1 MFVMRVDK
9 NTCNSLI
16 VINTIDSP
24 LFKHIEIAAEFIK
37 NLEERDFKNIALI
50 VKNRNLLKE
59 YTNYFSK
66 QKIIVGT
73 QRKVEVA
80 RNILKENMVSDIP
93 TPAINVLA
101 PYIVSIDQAKKY
113 FDVKDLNKALLIN
126 SNVTFKEI
134 LTQLSF
140 RSFCGVMTCFENND
154 VSINQN
160 VLSATAEAIK
170 AGFTDTNDRFV
181 VTLIRPEHLNNSNN
195 YPPIFPPSPAIKTN
209 IPTYTV
215 FRSKPFV
222 FASASNISV
231 ISQSYEK
238 AFTAEQSNNDHFN
251 SINKI
256 TPEFRAKLWPYIEKY
271 SVILGNIAKVSAMHK
286 ILLGLPNKADFQNVT
301 KKYIAAIAPVI
312 KSSLL
317 KIEEEKNLPYMAEP
331 KLYLYLQAEINK
343 FYDLIYYLD
352 REINHLINNYTYDFA
367 ENFINL
373 LSTTLVEFEKFSTIS
388 SPEIFVNNMNLINL
402 SSRVNTGQI
411 SSENPILSM
420 EEEKEREMEDLG
432 TDTEDEFEF
441 DEKQKEDEVLGSGE
455 IPVITGNEK
464 RTWRQIVGIEDE
476 PDTSVPREILKKT
489 KISTTKDN
497 SSVNPASVREL
508 LRQNKKPG
516 DKIIERV

>member
-1 MFVMRVDK
+1 MRVGK
-9 NTCNSLI
+9 NTCDSLI

-24 LFKHIEIAAEFIK
+24 LFKQIEIASEFIK
-37 NLEERDFKNIALI
+37 SLEEQGFKNIALI
-50 VKNRNLLKE
+50 AKNRNILKE
-59 YTNYFSK
+59 YTNYFPK
-66 QKIIVGT
+66 QKIIVGN

-80 RNILKENMVSDIP
+80 KNILKENMVNDIP
-93 TPAINVLA
+93 KPAINILT
-101 PYIVSIDQAKKY
+101 PYIISIDQAKKF
-113 FDVKDLNKALLIN
+113 FDIKDLNKALLIN

-154 VSINQN
+154 VSIDKN

-170 AGFTDTNDRFV
+170 TDFTDINDRFV

-222 FASASNISV
+222 FASASDVSV

-238 AFTAEQSNNDHFN
+238 AFTAEQSNNDYFN

-256 TPEFRAKLWPYIEKY
+256 TPEFQAKLWERIEKY
-271 SVILGNIAKVSAMHK
+271 SIILGNIAKVSAMHK

-301 KKYIAAIAPVI
+301 KKYITAIVPVI

-317 KIEEEKNLPYMAEP
+317 KIEEEKTLPYMAEA
-331 KLYLYLQAEINK
+331 KLYLYLQNGLNK

-352 REINHLINNYTYDFA
+352 REIHHLINNYTYDFA

-373 LSTTLVEFEKFSTIS
+373 LSTTLAEFEKFSTIPS
-388 SPEIFVNNMNLINL
+388 AEMFVNNMNLINL
-402 SSRVNTGQI
+402 SSRLNTGQI
-411 SSENPILSM
+411 SSENPILST

-441 DEKQKEDEVLGSGE
+441 DEKQKKDEFLESGK
-455 IPVITGNEK
+455 IPVITKNRE
-464 RTWRQIVGIEDE
+464 RTWRMIVGIEDE
-476 PDTSVPREILKKT
+476 PDISVPQEVLKKP
-489 KISTTKDN
+489 KINTTKDN
-497 SSVNPASVREL
+497 FSVNPISVREL
-508 LRQNKKPG
+508 LRQSKKSG